1 MSTKRLTAD
10 ERAIY
15 LLGEVA
21 IRQLRGAP
29 RDPDSQREIV
39 AFCRWVVHWL
49 QPEEILHVTTHTGF
63 LFDEEDIEA
72 LFGPSCPGRNVP

>member
-1 MSTKRLTAD
+1 MSTKRLTLD

-21 IRQLRGAP
+21 IRQLREAP
-29 RDPDSQREIV
+29 RDPDSQREIA

-49 QPEEILHVTTHTGF
+49 QPEEFAHVTTHTGF
-63 LFDEEDIEA
+63 LFDEEDSEE
-72 LFGPSCPGRNVP
+72 LFGPRSPK